1 MLPSIL
7 DVKNIVV
14 KPSETLTS
22 IEYQE
27 SLENKVAQVLGD
39 ITFDSGVFDHSTKV
53 QAASYLFSSSL

>member
-22 IEYQE
+22 IEDQE
-27 SLENKVAQVLGD
+27 SLENKVTQVLGD
-39 ITFDSGVFDHSTKV
+39 IALDSGIFEHSPKV